1 MSKRLNTRT
10 NVQTHE
16 GGKRDFRG
24 KTTKT
29 RNCGTGQGDVGSQ
42 NREEN
47 NSDEGDANRMTIEL
61 AGRSGSGK
69 NPQKPQGKHEHWR
82 YRQGAITISPYGL
95 PLPPIPFGLMI
106 GPVSHARIS
115 GWSLVVR
122 SHFPRAPRSAGSRQ
136 SSARNR

>member
-1 MSKRLNTRT
+1 MSKP
-10 NVQTHE
+10 
-16 GGKRDFRG
+16 KREAKGIFAEKRRKRETAELDM
-24 KTTKT
+24 
-29 RNCGTGQGDVGSQ
+29 GDVGAQ

-47 NSDEGDANRMTIEL
+47 NSDEGDANRMTVEL
-61 AGRSGSGK
+61 AGRSGSSK

-115 GWSLVVR
+115 G
-122 SHFPRAPRSAGSRQ
+122 
-136 SSARNR
+136 